1 MATNNDDIKWLYGK
15 LKAKGYDIG
24 NEQEFTTSLTNE
36 ADRQWYYEK
45 AKGMGLNIGSIEDFN
60 SLYAPQTAQPATPPT
75 QAPAVQSTATAA
87 PTSTPTPTEEPEQAP
102 VQSAPQ
108 QPAWQPTE
116 QDKIRMSY
124 QMHTMLNDFNQ
135 RSKERIAQI
144 QRMAEPFTAEGRKK
158 RKAMEFQAQL
168 AGTPTKVMGLTP
180 PTSAPAS
187 DGAQSD
193 VEEAA
198 QPQPIQSGQS
208 PVPYGVKYIDGKPV
222 TQWLLPDGRLTTSF
236 MEADQA
242 EYGAR
247 TARLRHQFENRMKQ
261 NGLDPAKPED
271 VEMQAQ

>member
-102 VQSAPQ
+102 APVQSAPQ

-135 RSKERIAQI
+135 RSKDGIAQWSFKHSSQAHQ
-144 QRMAEPFTAEGRKK
+144 QR
-158 RKAMEFQAQL
+158 L
-168 AGTPTKVMGLTP
+168 WV
-180 PTSAPAS
+180 
-187 DGAQSD
+187 
-193 VEEAA
+193 
-198 QPQPIQSGQS
+198 
-208 PVPYGVKYIDGKPV
+208 
-222 TQWLLPDGRLTTSF
+222 
-236 MEADQA
+236 
-242 EYGAR
+242 
-247 TARLRHQFENRMKQ
+247 
-261 NGLDPAKPED
+261 
-271 VEMQAQ
+271 